1 MKHVMKQYGTCTVY
15 KNVHMN
21 NLIDVR
27 KIVTFMCQ
35 LLQTVPKEQQF
46 TLAVSDHK
54 SSRHHPAPSGLAA
67 QAFGPGYFEH
77 GRLIFTVAPW
87 RWAQNRIE
95 SVKRPDI
102 SLTLNSGLTWF
113 INFIMFK
120 VRNRWCGFR
129 NVGGEDRKSL
139 GSRR

>member
-1 MKHVMKQYGTCTVY
+1 MKHVY

-54 SSRHHPAPSGLAA
+54 SSRHHPAPSGTIRPGRTGLWPRLLRTWPAHLHS
-67 QAFGPGYFEH
+67 GPLEMGTESDRIGQTARHFPDFE
-77 GRLIFTVAPW
+77 L
-87 RWAQNRIE
+87 
-95 SVKRPDI
+95 
-102 SLTLNSGLTWF
+102 
-113 INFIMFK
+113 
-120 VRNRWCGFR
+120 GF
-129 NVGGEDRKSL
+129 NMV
-139 GSRR
+139 